1 MVCHIPVY
9 TGLRFFVVKSFLSK
23 SIHFKLEVGNSKRGS
38 KLENGIKS
46 MEEFTHY
53 DKIGMGE
60 NP

>member
-1 MVCHIPVY
+1 
-9 TGLRFFVVKSFLSK
+9 VKSFLSK
-23 SIHFKLEVGNSKRGS
+23 SKHFKLEVGNSKRGS